1 MKNISIE
8 IKWGVIFVL
17 VSLGWMVLE
26 KSLGWHDEHIDQH
39 ATLTNLF
46 AIPAIAL
53 YVFALLDKK
62 KNYYHRQMTYL
73 QGFLSGVVISI
84 IVTVLSPFSQY
95 ITLEYITPDY
105 FANVINY
112 SVSSGELTQEAAE
125 EWFNLKSYMVQA
137 AIGALVMGVITSA
150 IVAIFTK
157 SKKQS

>member
-62 KNYYHRQMTYL
+62 RNYYHGQMTYL
-73 QGFLSGVVISI
+73 QGFLSGIVISI

-105 FANVINY
+105 FTNVINY
-112 SVSSGELTQEAAE
+112 SVSSGALTQEAAE
-125 EWFNLKSYMVQA
+125 EWFNLQSYMVQA
-137 AIGALVMGVITSA
+137 AIGAMVMGVITSA

>member
-62 KNYYHRQMTYL
+62 KNYYHGQMTYL
-73 QGFLSGVVISI
+73 QGFLSGIVISI

-105 FANVINY
+105 FTNVINY
-112 SVSSGELTQEAAE
+112 SVSSGALTQEAAE
-125 EWFNLKSYMVQA
+125 EWFNLQSYMVQA
-137 AIGALVMGVITSA
+137 AIGAMVMGVITSA